1 MLLNDLKNYL
11 FPQMT
16 ATKDIQIEQ
25 YKRQLVYYYNIL
37 MSVILAIFGLI
48 FTFIIPDKIMAWYLF
63 GGLFLLD
70 YTYLIVRKTYS
81 VNVMVHSYIIIATL
95 YNFYIMLAF
104 WNNSIASFV
113 WLIPI
118 PLAAYV
124 FFSRKYVFIY
134 SLFVLLNIAAG
145 YLISKNFSFD
155 FPQHSQDDV
164 RITDTILMVSNVAV
178 ISLLLFFKDKIK
190 RVEIYHEIESKIHTP
205 ETQTTQAAEKI
216 PFADE
221 LFEKIESV
229 MQEKQLYKDV
239 NFNISKLSTVM
250 DINSSYISKSI
261 RAKGYPNFNNY
272 LNRYRIE
279 CVKRLLHENDI
290 EKVTL
295 MYIYTEAGFSNQSTF
310 NRVFKQME
318 NITPSEYISNLQ
330 VH

>member
-1 MLLNDLKNYL
+1 
-11 FPQMT
+11 MT
-16 ATKDIQIEQ
+16 TTQDKQIEQ

-63 GGLFLLD
+63 GGLFLLV
-70 YTYLIVRKTYS
+70 YTYMIVRKTYS
-81 VNVMVHSYIIIATL
+81 VNVMVHSYIITATL

-124 FFSRKYVFIY
+124 FFQRKYVFIY
-134 SLFVLLNIAAG
+134 SMFVLLNIIAG
-145 YLISKNFSFD
+145 YFISKTFSFK
-155 FPQHSQDDV
+155 FPIHRPEDV
-164 RITDTILMVSNVAV
+164 RVTDTILMISNVAV
-178 ISLLLFFKDKIK
+178 IALLLYFKDKIK
-190 RVEIYHEIESKIHTP
+190 RVEIYREIEKKTLSIEP
-205 ETQTTQAAEKI
+205 QPAPVVEKA

-221 LFEKIESV
+221 LFEKIELV
-229 MQEKQLYKDV
+229 MRQKQLYKDV
-239 NFNISKLSTVM
+239 NFNISKLSTEM
-250 DINSSYISKSI
+250 NINSSYISKSI
-261 RAKGYPNFNNY
+261 RVKGYPNFNNY
-272 LNRYRIE
+272 LNMYRIE
-279 CVKRLLHENDI
+279 CVKKLLNENDL

-318 NITPSEYISNLQ
+318 NITPSEYISGL
-330 VH
+330 HIH

>member
-1 MLLNDLKNYL
+1 
-11 FPQMT
+11 MT
-16 ATKDIQIEQ
+16 ATKDIKIEQ
-25 YKRQLVYYYNIL
+25 YKRQLVYYYTSL
-37 MSVILAIFGLI
+37 MSVILAIFALI
-48 FTFIIPDKIMAWYLF
+48 FTFIIPDKVMAWYLY
-63 GGLFLLD
+63 GGLFLLV

-95 YNFYIMLAF
+95 YNFYIMLVF
-104 WNNSIASFV
+104 WDNSIASFV

-124 FFSRKYVFIY
+124 FFKRKYVFIY
-134 SLFVLLNIAAG
+134 SMFVLLNIATG
-145 YLISKNFSFD
+145 YLISKNFSFN
-155 FPQHSQDDV
+155 FPQHSQEDV
-164 RITDTILMVSNVAV
+164 RVTDTILMISNVAV
-178 ISLLLFFKDKIK
+178 ISLLLYFKDKIK
-190 RVEIYHEIESKIHTP
+190 RVEIYNEIEGKTHTP
-205 ETQTTQAAEKI
+205 EVQTISVADKI

-229 MQEKQLYKDV
+229 MEEKQLYKDV
-239 NFNISKLSTVM
+239 HFNISKLSTAV

-272 LNRYRIE
+272 LNRHRIE
-279 CVKRLLHENDI
+279 CVKRLLNENDI

-318 NITPSEYISNLQ
+318 SITPSEYISNLQ
-330 VH
+330 IH

>member
-1 MLLNDLKNYL
+1 
-11 FPQMT
+11 MT
-16 ATKDIQIEQ
+16 TEKDIKIEH

-37 MSVILAIFGLI
+37 MSVILAVFGLI
-48 FTFIIPDKIMAWYLF
+48 YTFIIPDKIMAWYLF
-63 GGLFLLD
+63 GGLFLMV

-124 FFSRKYVFIY
+124 FFQRKYVFIY
-134 SLFVLLNIAAG
+134 SMFVLVNIIAG
-145 YLISKNFSFD
+145 YLISKTFSFK
-155 FPQHSQDDV
+155 FPIHRPEDV
-164 RITDTILMVSNVAV
+164 RVTDTILMMSNVAV
-178 ISLLLFFKDKIK
+178 ISLLLYFKDKIK
-190 RVEIYHEIESKIHTP
+190 RVEIYHEIEEKNVHTVIQP
-205 ETQTTQAAEKI
+205 VSVTEKA

-221 LFEKIESV
+221 LFEKIEHV
-229 MQEKQLYKDV
+229 MREKQLYKDV
-239 NFNISKLSTVM
+239 NFNISKLSTEM

-272 LNRYRIE
+272 LNMHRIE
-279 CVKRLLHENDI
+279 CVKRLLNENDI

-318 NITPSEYISNLQ
+318 NITPSEYISSLQ
-330 VH
+330 FH

>member
-1 MLLNDLKNYL
+1 MSTEKEI
-11 FPQMT
+11 
-16 ATKDIQIEQ
+16 KIEQ

-37 MSVILAIFGLI
+37 MSVILAVFGLI

-63 GGLFLLD
+63 GGLFLLV
-70 YTYLIVRKTYS
+70 YTYMIVRNTYS
-81 VNVMVHSYIIIATL
+81 LSAMVHSYIVIATL

-124 FFSRKYVFIY
+124 FFQRKYVFIY
-134 SLFVLLNIAAG
+134 SMFVLLNIVAG
-145 YLISKNFSFD
+145 YFISKTFSFK
-155 FPQHSQDDV
+155 FPIHRPEDV
-164 RITDTILMVSNVAV
+164 RITDTILMISNVAV
-178 ISLLLFFKDKIK
+178 ISLLLYFKDKIK
-190 RVEIYHEIESKIHTP
+190 RVEIYHEIEEKNRNTP
-205 ETQTTQAAEKI
+205 IQTIPVAEKA

-221 LFEKIESV
+221 LFEKIELV
-229 MQEKQLYKDV
+229 MREKQLYKDV

-250 DINSSYISKSI
+250 DINNSYISKSI

-272 LNRYRIE
+272 LNMHRIE
-279 CVKRLLHENDI
+279 CVKRLLNESDI

-318 NITPSEYISNLQ
+318 NITPSEYISSLQ
-330 VH
+330 LH

>member
-1 MLLNDLKNYL
+1 MN
-11 FPQMT
+11 
-16 ATKDIQIEQ
+16 ATKDIKIEQ
-25 YKRQLVYYYNIL
+25 YKRQLVYYYTSL
-37 MSVILAIFGLI
+37 MSVILAIFALI
-48 FTFIIPDKIMAWYLF
+48 FTFIIPDKVMAWYLY
-63 GGLFLLD
+63 GGLFLLV

-95 YNFYIMLAF
+95 YNFYIMLVF
-104 WNNSIASFV
+104 WDNSIASFV

-124 FFSRKYVFIY
+124 FFKRKYVFIY
-134 SLFVLLNIAAG
+134 SMFVLLNIAAG
-145 YLISKNFSFD
+145 YLISKNFSFN
-155 FPQHSQDDV
+155 FPQHSQEDV
-164 RITDTILMVSNVAV
+164 RVTDTILMISNVAV
-178 ISLLLFFKDKIK
+178 ISLLLYFKDKIK
-190 RVEIYHEIESKIHTP
+190 RVEIYHEIEGKTHTP
-205 ETQTTQAAEKI
+205 EVQTISVADKI

-229 MQEKQLYKDV
+229 MEEKQLYKDV
-239 NFNISKLSTVM
+239 HFNISKLSTAM

-272 LNRYRIE
+272 LNRHRIE
-279 CVKRLLHENDI
+279 CVKRLLNENDI

-318 NITPSEYISNLQ
+318 SITPSEYISNLQ
-330 VH
+330 IH

>member
-1 MLLNDLKNYL
+1 
-11 FPQMT
+11 MT
-16 ATKDIQIEQ
+16 TEKDIKIEQ

-37 MSVILAIFGLI
+37 MSVILALFGLI

-63 GGLFLLD
+63 GGLFLMV

-124 FFSRKYVFIY
+124 FFQRKYVFIY
-134 SLFVLLNIAAG
+134 SMYVLLNIIAG
-145 YLISKNFSFD
+145 YLISKYFSFK
-155 FPQHSQDDV
+155 FPIHQPEDV
-164 RITDTILMVSNVAV
+164 RITDTILMISNVAV
-178 ISLLLFFKDKIK
+178 ISLLLYFKDKIK
-190 RVEIYHEIESKIHTP
+190 RVEIYHEIEEK
-205 ETQTTQAAEKI
+205 TQRTVIQPVPTAEKA

-221 LFEKIESV
+221 LFDKIESV
-229 MQEKQLYKDV
+229 MREKHLYKDV
-239 NFNISKLSTVM
+239 NFNISKLSTEM
-250 DINSSYISKSI
+250 EINSSYISKSI

-272 LNRYRIE
+272 LNMHRIE
-279 CVKRLLHENDI
+279 CVKKLLNENDL

-318 NITPSEYISNLQ
+318 NITPSEYISSLQ
-330 VH
+330 FH

>member
-1 MLLNDLKNYL
+1 MI
-11 FPQMT
+11 T
-16 ATKDIQIEQ
+16 EKDIKIEQ

-37 MSVILAIFGLI
+37 MSVILALFGLI

-63 GGLFLLD
+63 GGLFLLV

-134 SLFVLLNIAAG
+134 SMFVLLNIIIG
-145 YLISKNFSFD
+145 YLISKTFSLK
-155 FPQHSQDDV
+155 FPIHRPEDV
-164 RITDTILMVSNVAV
+164 RITDTILMISNVAV
-178 ISLLLFFKDKIK
+178 ISLLLYFKDKIK
-190 RVEIYHEIESKIHTP
+190 RVEIYHEIEEKNASAVIQP
-205 ETQTTQAAEKI
+205 VSVAEKA

-229 MQEKQLYKDV
+229 MREKQLYKDV
-239 NFNISKLSTVM
+239 NFNISKLSAEIE
-250 DINSSYISKSI
+250 INSSYISKSI

-272 LNRYRIE
+272 LNMHRIE
-279 CVKRLLHENDI
+279 CVKRLLKENDL

-295 MYIYTEAGFSNQSTF
+295 MYIYTDAGFSNQSTF

-318 NITPSEYISNLQ
+318 NITPSEYISSLQ
-330 VH
+330 L

>member
-1 MLLNDLKNYL
+1 
-11 FPQMT
+11 MT
-16 ATKDIQIEQ
+16 TEQDIQIEQ

-63 GGLFLLD
+63 GGLFLLL
-70 YTYLIVRKTYS
+70 YTYMIVRKTYS
-81 VNVMVHSYIIIATL
+81 VDVMVHSYIVIATL

-104 WNNSIASFV
+104 WDNSIASFV

-124 FFSRKYVFIY
+124 FFQRKYVFIY
-134 SLFVLLNIAAG
+134 SLFVLLNIIVG
-145 YLISKNFSFD
+145 YLISKTFSFN
-155 FPQHSQDDV
+155 FPKHRPEDV
-164 RITDTILMVSNVAV
+164 RITDTILMMSNVAV
-178 ISLLLFFKDKIK
+178 IALLLYFKDKIK
-190 RVEIYHEIESKIHTP
+190 RVEIYQEIEEKNKNTV
-205 ETQTTQAAEKI
+205 TQTIPAAEKA

-221 LFEKIESV
+221 LFEKIELV
-229 MQEKQLYKDV
+229 MREKQLYKDV
-239 NFNISKLSTVM
+239 NFNISKLSTEM

-272 LNRYRIE
+272 LNMYRIE
-279 CVKRLLHENDI
+279 CVKRLLSENDI

-318 NITPSEYISNLQ
+318 NITPSEYISSLQ
-330 VH
+330 LH

>member
-1 MLLNDLKNYL
+1 
-11 FPQMT
+11 MT
-16 ATKDIQIEQ
+16 TEKDIKIEQ

-37 MSVILAIFGLI
+37 MSVILAVFGLI
-48 FTFIIPDKIMAWYLF
+48 YTFIIPDKIMAWYLF
-63 GGLFLLD
+63 GGLFLMV

-124 FFSRKYVFIY
+124 FFERKYVFIY
-134 SLFVLLNIAAG
+134 SMFVLLNIIAG
-145 YLISKNFSFD
+145 YLISKTFSFK
-155 FPQHSQDDV
+155 FPIHRPEDV
-164 RITDTILMVSNVAV
+164 RITDTILMISNVAV
-178 ISLLLFFKDKIK
+178 ISLLLYFKDKIK
-190 RVEIYHEIESKIHTP
+190 RVEIYHEFEEKNSNTVIQPVSV
-205 ETQTTQAAEKI
+205 AEKA

-229 MQEKQLYKDV
+229 MRDKQLYKDV
-239 NFNISKLSTVM
+239 NFNISKLSTEM

-272 LNRYRIE
+272 LNMHRIE

-318 NITPSEYISNLQ
+318 NITPSEYINSLQ
-330 VH
+330 LH

>member
-1 MLLNDLKNYL
+1 
-11 FPQMT
+11 
-16 ATKDIQIEQ
+16 
-25 YKRQLVYYYNIL
+25 
-37 MSVILAIFGLI
+37 
-48 FTFIIPDKIMAWYLF
+48 
-63 GGLFLLD
+63 
-70 YTYLIVRKTYS
+70 
-81 VNVMVHSYIIIATL
+81 
-95 YNFYIMLAF
+95 
-104 WNNSIASFV
+104 
-113 WLIPI
+113 
-118 PLAAYV
+118 
-124 FFSRKYVFIY
+124 
-134 SLFVLLNIAAG
+134 
-145 YLISKNFSFD
+145 
-155 FPQHSQDDV
+155 
-164 RITDTILMVSNVAV
+164 
-178 ISLLLFFKDKIK
+178 
-190 RVEIYHEIESKIHTP
+190 
-205 ETQTTQAAEKI
+205 
-216 PFADE
+216 
-221 LFEKIESV
+221 

>member
-1 MLLNDLKNYL
+1 
-11 FPQMT
+11 MT
-16 ATKDIQIEQ
+16 TEKDIKIEH

-37 MSVILAIFGLI
+37 MSVILAVFGLI
-48 FTFIIPDKIMAWYLF
+48 YTFIIPDKIMAWYLF
-63 GGLFLLD
+63 GGLFLMV

-124 FFSRKYVFIY
+124 FFQRKYVFIY
-134 SLFVLLNIAAG
+134 SMFVLVNIIAG
-145 YLISKNFSFD
+145 YLISKTFSFK
-155 FPQHSQDDV
+155 FPIHRPEDV
-164 RITDTILMVSNVAV
+164 RITDTILMMSNVAV
-178 ISLLLFFKDKIK
+178 ISLLLYFKDKIK
-190 RVEIYHEIESKIHTP
+190 RVEIYHEIEEKNVHTVIQP
-205 ETQTTQAAEKI
+205 VSVTEKT

-221 LFEKIESV
+221 LFEKIEHV
-229 MQEKQLYKDV
+229 MREKQLYKDV
-239 NFNISKLSTVM
+239 NFNISKLSTEM

-272 LNRYRIE
+272 LNMHRIE
-279 CVKRLLHENDI
+279 CVKRLLNENDI

-318 NITPSEYISNLQ
+318 NTTPSEYISSLQ
-330 VH
+330 LH

>member
-1 MLLNDLKNYL
+1 ML
-11 FPQMT
+11 PQMNT
-16 ATKDIQIEQ
+16 AKDIKIEQ
-25 YKRQLVYYYNIL
+25 YKKHLVYYYNIL
-37 MSVILAIFGLI
+37 MSVILAVFGLI

-63 GGLFLLD
+63 GGLFLMV

-81 VNVMVHSYIIIATL
+81 INVMVHSYIIIATL
-95 YNFYIMLAF
+95 FNFYIMLAF

-124 FFSRKYVFIY
+124 FFQRKYVFIY
-134 SLFVLLNIAAG
+134 SIFVLLNIIAG
-145 YLISKNFSFD
+145 YLISKNFSFN
-155 FPQHSQDDV
+155 FPLHSQDDV

-178 ISLLLFFKDKIK
+178 ISLLIYFKDKIK
-190 RVEIYHEIESKIHTP
+190 RVEIYHEIKEKALNP
-205 ETQTTQAAEKI
+205 EVQPILVTEKA

-221 LFEKIESV
+221 LFEKIELV
-229 MQEKQLYKDV
+229 MREKQLYKDV
-239 NFNISKLSTVM
+239 NFNISKLSAEM

-261 RAKGYPNFNNY
+261 RVKGYPNFNNY
-272 LNRYRIE
+272 LNMHRIE
-279 CVKRLLHENDI
+279 CVKRLLTENDI

-318 NITPSEYISNLQ
+318 GITPSEYISSLQ
-330 VH
+330 MH

>member
-1 MLLNDLKNYL
+1 
-11 FPQMT
+11 MT
-16 ATKDIQIEQ
+16 TEQDIQIEQ

-63 GGLFLLD
+63 GGLFLLL
-70 YTYLIVRKTYS
+70 YTYMIVRKTYS
-81 VNVMVHSYIIIATL
+81 VDVMVHSYIVIATL

-104 WNNSIASFV
+104 WDNSIASFV

-124 FFSRKYVFIY
+124 FFQRKYVFIY
-134 SLFVLLNIAAG
+134 SLFVLLNIIVG
-145 YLISKNFSFD
+145 YLISKTFSFN
-155 FPQHSQDDV
+155 FPKHRPEDV
-164 RITDTILMVSNVAV
+164 RITDTILMMSNVAV
-178 ISLLLFFKDKIK
+178 IALLLYFKDKIK
-190 RVEIYHEIESKIHTP
+190 RVEIYQEIEAKNKNTAI
-205 ETQTTQAAEKI
+205 QTIPAAEKA

-221 LFEKIESV
+221 LFEKIELV
-229 MQEKQLYKDV
+229 MREKQLYKDV
-239 NFNISKLSTVM
+239 NFNISKLSTEM

-272 LNRYRIE
+272 LNMYRIE
-279 CVKRLLHENDI
+279 CVKRLLSENDI

-318 NITPSEYISNLQ
+318 NITPSEYISSLQ
-330 VH
+330 LH

>member
-1 MLLNDLKNYL
+1 
-11 FPQMT
+11 
-16 ATKDIQIEQ
+16 
-25 YKRQLVYYYNIL
+25 

-63 GGLFLLD
+63 GGLFLLL
-70 YTYLIVRKTYS
+70 YTYMIVRKTYS
-81 VNVMVHSYIIIATL
+81 VDVMVHSYIVIATL

-104 WNNSIASFV
+104 WDNSIASFV

-124 FFSRKYVFIY
+124 FFQRKYVFIY
-134 SLFVLLNIAAG
+134 SLFVLLNIIVG
-145 YLISKNFSFD
+145 YLISKTFSFN
-155 FPQHSQDDV
+155 FPKHRPEDV
-164 RITDTILMVSNVAV
+164 RITDTILMMSNVAV
-178 ISLLLFFKDKIK
+178 IALLLYFKDKIK
-190 RVEIYHEIESKIHTP
+190 RVEIYQEIEAKNKNTV
-205 ETQTTQAAEKI
+205 TQTIPVAEKA

-221 LFEKIESV
+221 LFEKIELV
-229 MQEKQLYKDV
+229 MREKQLYKDV
-239 NFNISKLSTVM
+239 NFNISKLSTEM

-272 LNRYRIE
+272 LNMYRIE
-279 CVKRLLHENDI
+279 CVKRLLSENDI

-318 NITPSEYISNLQ
+318 NITPSEYISSLQ
-330 VH
+330 LH

>member
-1 MLLNDLKNYL
+1 
-11 FPQMT
+11 MT
-16 ATKDIQIEQ
+16 ITQDKQIEQ

-63 GGLFLLD
+63 GGLFLLV
-70 YTYLIVRKTYS
+70 YTYMIVRKTYS
-81 VNVMVHSYIIIATL
+81 VNVIVHSYIITATL

-124 FFSRKYVFIY
+124 FFQRKYVFIY
-134 SLFVLLNIAAG
+134 SMFVLLNIIAG
-145 YLISKNFSFD
+145 YLISKTFSFK
-155 FPQHSQDDV
+155 FPIHRPEDV
-164 RITDTILMVSNVAV
+164 RVTDTILMISNVAV
-178 ISLLLFFKDKIK
+178 IALLLYFKDKIK
-190 RVEIYHEIESKIHTP
+190 RVEIYREIEKKTLNIEP
-205 ETQTTQAAEKI
+205 QPAPVVEKA

-221 LFEKIESV
+221 LFEKIELV
-229 MQEKQLYKDV
+229 MREKQLYKDV
-239 NFNISKLSTVM
+239 NFNISKLSTEM
-250 DINSSYISKSI
+250 NINSSYISKSI
-261 RAKGYPNFNNY
+261 RVKGYPNFNNY
-272 LNRYRIE
+272 LNMYRIE
-279 CVKRLLHENDI
+279 CVKRLLNENDL

-318 NITPSEYISNLQ
+318 SITPSEYISSLPI
-330 VH
+330 H

>member
-1 MLLNDLKNYL
+1 MAAD
-11 FPQMT
+11 
-16 ATKDIQIEQ
+16 KDIKIEQ

-48 FTFIIPDKIMAWYLF
+48 FTFVIPDKIMAWYLF

-124 FFSRKYVFIY
+124 FFQRKYVYIY
-134 SLFVLLNIAAG
+134 SLFALLNIIAG
-145 YLISKNFSFD
+145 YLISKTFSFK
-155 FPQHSQDDV
+155 FPVHRPEDV

-178 ISLLLFFKDKIK
+178 IALLLYFKDKIK
-190 RVEIYHEIESKIHTP
+190 RVEIYHEIEDKAQS
-205 ETQTTQAAEKI
+205 TTIQPVSTSEKA

-229 MQEKQLYKDV
+229 MTEKQLYKDV
-239 NFNISKLSTVM
+239 NFNISKLSTEM
-250 DINSSYISKSI
+250 EINSSYISKSI

-272 LNRYRIE
+272 LNMHRIA
-279 CVKRLLHENDI
+279 CVKRLLNENDI

-318 NITPSEYISNLQ
+318 NITPSEYISSLQ
-330 VH
+330 FH

>member
-1 MLLNDLKNYL
+1 MSTEKEI
-11 FPQMT
+11 
-16 ATKDIQIEQ
+16 KIEQ

-37 MSVILAIFGLI
+37 MSVILAVFGLI

-63 GGLFLLD
+63 GGLFLLV
-70 YTYLIVRKTYS
+70 YTYMIVRNTYS
-81 VNVMVHSYIIIATL
+81 LNAMVHSYIVIATL

-124 FFSRKYVFIY
+124 FFQRKYVYIY
-134 SLFVLLNIAAG
+134 SLFALFNIVAG
-145 YLISKNFSFD
+145 FLISQTFSFN
-155 FPQHSQDDV
+155 FPIHRPEDV
-164 RITDTILMVSNVAV
+164 RLTDTILMISNIAV
-178 ISLLLFFKDKIK
+178 IALLLYFKDKIK
-190 RVEIYHEIESKIHTP
+190 RVEIYHEIEAK
-205 ETQTTQAAEKI
+205 TQSTTIQPVPATDKA

-221 LFEKIESV
+221 LFDRIESV
-229 MQEKQLYKDV
+229 MREKQLYKDV
-239 NFNISKLSTVM
+239 NFNISKLSTEM
-250 DINSSYISKSI
+250 EINSSYISKSI

-272 LNRYRIE
+272 LNMHRIE
-279 CVKRLLHENDI
+279 CVKKLLNENDL

-318 NITPSEYISNLQ
+318 NITPSEYISSLQ
-330 VH
+330 FH

>member
-1 MLLNDLKNYL
+1 
-11 FPQMT
+11 MT
-16 ATKDIQIEQ
+16 TEKDIKIEQ

-37 MSVILAIFGLI
+37 MSVILAVFGLI
-48 FTFIIPDKIMAWYLF
+48 YTFIIPDKIMAWYLF
-63 GGLFLLD
+63 GGLFLMV

-124 FFSRKYVFIY
+124 FFERKYVFIY
-134 SLFVLLNIAAG
+134 SMFVLLNIIAG
-145 YLISKNFSFD
+145 YLISKTFSFK
-155 FPQHSQDDV
+155 FPIHRPEDV
-164 RITDTILMVSNVAV
+164 RITDTILMISNVAV
-178 ISLLLFFKDKIK
+178 ISLLLYFKDKIK
-190 RVEIYHEIESKIHTP
+190 RVEIYHEIE
-205 ETQTTQAAEKI
+205 EKSSNTVI
-216 PFADE
+216 QPASVIEKAPFADE

-229 MQEKQLYKDV
+229 MREKQLYKDV
-239 NFNISKLSTVM
+239 NFNISKLSTEM

-272 LNRYRIE
+272 LNMHRIE

-318 NITPSEYISNLQ
+318 NITPSEYINSLQ
-330 VH
+330 LH

>member
-1 MLLNDLKNYL
+1 
-11 FPQMT
+11 MT
-16 ATKDIQIEQ
+16 TEQDIQIEQ

-63 GGLFLLD
+63 GGLFLLL
-70 YTYLIVRKTYS
+70 YTYMIVRKTYS
-81 VNVMVHSYIIIATL
+81 VDVMVHSYIVIATL

-104 WNNSIASFV
+104 WDNSIASFV

-124 FFSRKYVFIY
+124 FFQRKYVFIY
-134 SLFVLLNIAAG
+134 SLFVLLNIIVG
-145 YLISKNFSFD
+145 YLISKTFSFN
-155 FPQHSQDDV
+155 FPKHRPEDV
-164 RITDTILMVSNVAV
+164 RITDTILMMSNVAV
-178 ISLLLFFKDKIK
+178 IALLLYFKDKIK
-190 RVEIYHEIESKIHTP
+190 RVEIYQEIEAKNKNTV
-205 ETQTTQAAEKI
+205 TQTIPVAEKA

-221 LFEKIESV
+221 LFEKIELV
-229 MQEKQLYKDV
+229 MREKQLYKDV
-239 NFNISKLSTVM
+239 NFNISKLSTEM

-272 LNRYRIE
+272 LNMYRIE
-279 CVKRLLHENDI
+279 CVKRLLSENDI

-318 NITPSEYISNLQ
+318 NITPSEYISSLQ
-330 VH
+330 LH

>member
-1 MLLNDLKNYL
+1 
-11 FPQMT
+11 MT
-16 ATKDIQIEQ
+16 ATKDIKIEQ
-25 YKRQLVYYYNIL
+25 YKRQLVYYYTSL
-37 MSVILAIFGLI
+37 MSVILAIFALI
-48 FTFIIPDKIMAWYLF
+48 FTFIIPDKVMAWYLY
-63 GGLFLLD
+63 GGLFLLV

-95 YNFYIMLAF
+95 YNFYIMLVF
-104 WNNSIASFV
+104 WDNSIASFV

-124 FFSRKYVFIY
+124 FFKRKYVFIY
-134 SLFVLLNIAAG
+134 SMFVLLNIAAG
-145 YLISKNFSFD
+145 YLISKNFSFN
-155 FPQHSQDDV
+155 FPQHSQEDV
-164 RITDTILMVSNVAV
+164 RVTDTILMISNVAV
-178 ISLLLFFKDKIK
+178 ISLLLYFKDKIK
-190 RVEIYHEIESKIHTP
+190 RVEIYHEIEGKTHSP
-205 ETQTTQAAEKI
+205 EVQVISAADKI

-229 MQEKQLYKDV
+229 MEEKQLYKDV
-239 NFNISKLSTVM
+239 HFNISKLSTAM

-272 LNRYRIE
+272 LNRHRIE
-279 CVKRLLHENDI
+279 CVKRLLNENDI

-318 NITPSEYISNLQ
+318 SITPSEYISNLQ
-330 VH
+330 IH